1 MCALNVEKG
10 MGLLMKKYIVLLFL
24 VILFGFTFAFRR
36 PLYNLYR
43 TYFVKENKD
52 VVLTESNDY
61 TRDYD
66 FNYVQITDDFTP
78 NDYQGLLNI
87 YYTVLNSGVEEFSF
101 YCTDEYSSCI
111 DDVDSLANN
120 QKVLSTINNFVH
132 PFNSFRHL
140 ETSYD
145 DYGKVTLKI
154 EHIYSNSDIKLIEAK
169 VKEVESE
176 IWNNSMS
183 NEDKIK
189 EAHNYIINNS
199 KYDKDRSDNNIVRYK
214 SDTAYGTLLEGYSL
228 CGGYTD
234 AMELFLEDMGV
245 KSYKISSENHV
256 WNAVNLDNA
265 WYHLDLTWDDPI
277 TTDGS
282 DILEYNFF
290 LITTSELN
298 ELENEQHNYDKN
310 VYSELA
316 T

>member
-1 MCALNVEKG
+1 
-10 MGLLMKKYIVLLFL
+10 MKKYIVLLFL
-24 VILFGFTFAFRR
+24 VILFGFTFAFRK

-43 TYFVKENKD
+43 TYFVKEENE
-52 VVLTESNDY
+52 VTLTASNDY

-66 FNYVQITDDFTP
+66 FNYVKRTDDFTP
-78 NDYQGLLNI
+78 SNYQDLLNI
-87 YYTVLNSGVEEFSF
+87 YYTVLNSGEEEFSF
-101 YCTDEYSSCI
+101 YCTDEYSECI
-111 DDVDSLANN
+111 NDVDSLANN

-154 EHIYSNSDIKLIEAK
+154 EHIYSNNDIKLINAK
-169 VKEVESE
+169 VEEIEKE
-176 IWNNSMS
+176 IWNSSMS

-199 KYDKDRSDNNIVRYK
+199 KYDKDRSDNNIVKYK
-214 SDTAYGTLLEGYSL
+214 SDTAYGSLLEGYSL

-234 AMELFLEDMGV
+234 AMELFLEDMGI

-256 WNAVNLDNA
+256 WNAVYLNNV

-290 LITTSELN
+290 LITTSELS
-298 ELENEQHNYDKN
+298 ELEGEQHNYDKN

-316 T
+316 V

>member
-1 MCALNVEKG
+1 
-10 MGLLMKKYIVLLFL
+10 MKKYIVLLFL
-24 VILFGFTFAFRR
+24 IILFGFTFAFRR

-43 TYFVKENKD
+43 TYFVKENKI
-52 VVLTESNDY
+52 VTLTASNDY

-66 FNYVQITDDFTP
+66 FNYVKRTDDFTP
-78 NDYQGLLNI
+78 SNYQDLLNI
-87 YYTVLNSGVEEFSF
+87 YYTVLNSGEEEFSF
-101 YCTDEYSSCI
+101 YCTDEYSECI
-111 DDVDSLANN
+111 NDVDSLANN

-154 EHIYSNSDIKLIEAK
+154 EHIYNNNDIKLINAK
-169 VKEVESE
+169 VEEIEKE
-176 IWNNSMS
+176 IWNSSMS

-199 KYDKDRSDNNIVRYK
+199 KYDKDRSDNNIVKYK
-214 SDTAYGTLLEGYSL
+214 SDTAYGSLLEGYSL

-234 AMELFLEDMGV
+234 AMELFLEDMGI

-256 WNAVNLDNA
+256 WNAVNLNNA

-290 LITTSELN
+290 LITTSELD
-298 ELENEQHNYDKN
+298 ELEAEQHNYDKN
-310 VYSELA
+310 VYSELNI
-316 T
+316 

>member
-1 MCALNVEKG
+1 
-10 MGLLMKKYIVLLFL
+10 MKKYIVLLIL

-43 TYFVKENKD
+43 TYFVKEEKE
-52 VVLTESNDY
+52 VTLTASNDY
-61 TRDYD
+61 TRNYD
-66 FNYVQITDDFTP
+66 FNYVKRTDDFTP
-78 NDYQGLLNI
+78 SNYQDLLNI
-87 YYTVLNSGVEEFSF
+87 YYTVLNSGEEEFSF
-101 YCTDEYSSCI
+101 YCTDEYSECI
-111 DDVDSLANN
+111 NDIDSLANN

-154 EHIYSNSDIKLIEAK
+154 EHIYSNNDIKLINAK
-169 VKEVESE
+169 VKEIEKE
-176 IWNNSMS
+176 IWNSSMS

-199 KYDKDRSDNNIVRYK
+199 KYDKDRSDNNIVKYK
-214 SDTAYGTLLEGYSL
+214 SDTAYGSLLEGYSL

-234 AMELFLEDMGV
+234 AMELFLEDMGI

-256 WNAVNLDNA
+256 WNAVNLNNA

-290 LITTSELN
+290 LITTSELS
-298 ELENEQHNYDKN
+298 ELEGEQHNYDKN

-316 T
+316 VEHKK

>member
-1 MCALNVEKG
+1 
-10 MGLLMKKYIVLLFL
+10 MKKYIVLLIL

-43 TYFVKENKD
+43 TYFVKEEKE
-52 VVLTESNDY
+52 VTLTASNDY

-66 FNYVQITDDFTP
+66 FNYVKRTDDFTP
-78 NDYQGLLNI
+78 SNYQDLLNI
-87 YYTVLNSGVEEFSF
+87 YYTVLNSGEEEFSF
-101 YCTDEYSSCI
+101 YCTDEYSECI
-111 DDVDSLANN
+111 NDVDSLANN

-154 EHIYSNSDIKLIEAK
+154 EHIYSNNDIKLINAK
-169 VKEVESE
+169 VKEIEKE
-176 IWNNSMS
+176 IWNSSMS

-189 EAHNYIINNS
+189 ESHNYIINNS
-199 KYDKDRSDNNIVRYK
+199 KYDKDRSDNNIVKYK
-214 SDTAYGTLLEGYSL
+214 SDTAYGSLLEGYSL

-234 AMELFLEDMGV
+234 AMELFLEDMGI

-256 WNAVNLDNA
+256 WNAVYLNNA

-290 LITTSELN
+290 LITTSELS
-298 ELENEQHNYDKN
+298 ELEGEQHNYDKN

-316 T
+316 VEHKK

>member
-1 MCALNVEKG
+1 
-10 MGLLMKKYIVLLFL
+10 MKKYIVLLIL

-43 TYFVKENKD
+43 TYFVKEEKE
-52 VVLTESNDY
+52 VTLTTSNDY

-66 FNYVQITDDFTP
+66 FNYVKRTDDFTP
-78 NDYQGLLNI
+78 SNYQDLLNI
-87 YYTVLNSGVEEFSF
+87 YYTVLNSGEEEFSF
-101 YCTDEYSSCI
+101 YCTDEYSECI
-111 DDVDSLANN
+111 NDVDSLANN

-154 EHIYSNSDIKLIEAK
+154 EHIYSNNDIKLINAK
-169 VKEVESE
+169 VKEIEKE
-176 IWNNSMS
+176 IWNSSMS

-199 KYDKDRSDNNIVRYK
+199 KYDKDRSDNNIVKYK
-214 SDTAYGTLLEGYSL
+214 SDTAYGSLLEGYSL

-234 AMELFLEDMGV
+234 AMELFLEDMGI

-256 WNAVNLDNA
+256 WNAVNLNNA

-290 LITTSELN
+290 LITTSELS
-298 ELENEQHNYDKN
+298 ELEGEQHNYDKN

-316 T
+316 VEHKK

>member
-1 MCALNVEKG
+1 
-10 MGLLMKKYIVLLFL
+10 MKKYIVLLFL
-24 VILFGFTFAFRR
+24 IILFGFTFAFRK

-43 TYFVKENKD
+43 TYFINENKD
-52 VVLTESNDY
+52 VTLTTTNDY

-66 FNYVQITDDFTP
+66 FNYVQLTDNFSP
-78 NDYQGLLNI
+78 NNYQDLLNI
-87 YYTVLNSGVEEFSF
+87 YYTVLNSGETEFSF
-101 YCTDEYSSCI
+101 YCPDEYTSCLTDI
-111 DDVDSLANN
+111 DSLANN
-120 QKVLSTINNFVH
+120 QTVLSTINNFVH

-154 EHIYSNSDIKLIEAK
+154 DHIYSNSDIKLIEAK
-169 VKEVESE
+169 VLKIEKE
-176 IWNNSMS
+176 IWQDTMS

-199 KYDKDRSDNNIVRYK
+199 KYDSDRSDNNIVKYK

-234 AMELFLEDMGV
+234 AMELFLEDMNI

-256 WNAVNLDNA
+256 WNAVYLNNT

-282 DILEYNFF
+282 NILEYNFF
-290 LITTSELN
+290 LITTSELDA
-298 ELENEQHNYDKN
+298 LEAEQHNYDRN
-310 VYSELA
+310 VYSEL
-316 T
+316 TT

>member
-1 MCALNVEKG
+1 
-10 MGLLMKKYIVLLFL
+10 MKKYIVLLFL
-24 VILFGFTFAFRR
+24 VILFGFAFAFRK

-43 TYFVKENKD
+43 TYFVKEEKE
-52 VVLTESNDY
+52 VTLTASNDY

-66 FNYVQITDDFTP
+66 FNYVKRTDDFTP
-78 NDYQGLLNI
+78 SNYQDLLNI
-87 YYTVLNSGVEEFSF
+87 YYTVLNSGEEEFLF
-101 YCTDEYSSCI
+101 YCTDEYSECI
-111 DDVDSLANN
+111 NDVDSLANN

-154 EHIYSNSDIKLIEAK
+154 EHIYSNNDIKLIEAK
-169 VKEVESE
+169 VEEIEKE
-176 IWNNSMS
+176 IWNSSMS

-199 KYDKDRSDNNIVRYK
+199 KYDKDRSDNNIVKYK
-214 SDTAYGTLLEGYSL
+214 SDTAYGSLLEGYSL

-234 AMELFLEDMGV
+234 AMELFLEDMGI

-256 WNAVNLDNA
+256 WNAVYLNDA

-290 LITTSELN
+290 LITTSELS
-298 ELENEQHNYDKN
+298 ELEGEQHNYDKN

>member
-1 MCALNVEKG
+1 
-10 MGLLMKKYIVLLFL
+10 MKKYIVLLIL

-43 TYFVKENKD
+43 TYFVKEEKE
-52 VVLTESNDY
+52 VTLTASNDY

-66 FNYVQITDDFTP
+66 FNYVKRTDDFTP
-78 NDYQGLLNI
+78 SNYQDLLNI
-87 YYTVLNSGVEEFSF
+87 YYTVLNSGEEEFSF
-101 YCTDEYSSCI
+101 YCTDEYSECI
-111 DDVDSLANN
+111 NDVDSLANN

-154 EHIYSNSDIKLIEAK
+154 EHIYSNNDIKLINAK
-169 VKEVESE
+169 VEEIEKE
-176 IWNNSMS
+176 IWNSSMS

-199 KYDKDRSDNNIVRYK
+199 KYDKDRSDNNIVKYK
-214 SDTAYGTLLEGYSL
+214 SDTAYGSLLEGYSL

-234 AMELFLEDMGV
+234 AMELFLEDMGI

-256 WNAVNLDNA
+256 WNAVYLNNA

-290 LITTSELN
+290 LITTSELS
-298 ELENEQHNYDKN
+298 ELEGEQHNYDKN

>member
-1 MCALNVEKG
+1 
-10 MGLLMKKYIVLLFL
+10 MKKYIVLLFL
-24 VILFGFTFAFRR
+24 IILFGFTFAFRR

-52 VVLTESNDY
+52 VTLKESNDY

-66 FNYVQITDDFTP
+66 FNFVKRTDDFTP
-78 NDYQGLLNI
+78 NKYQDLLNI

-101 YCTDEYSSCI
+101 YCPDEYSSCI

-145 DYGKVTLKI
+145 DYGKITLKI

-189 EAHNYIINNS
+189 EAHNHIINNS

>member
-1 MCALNVEKG
+1 
-10 MGLLMKKYIVLLFL
+10 MKKYIVLLIL

-43 TYFVKENKD
+43 TYFVKEEKE
-52 VVLTESNDY
+52 VTLTASNDY

-66 FNYVQITDDFTP
+66 FNYVKRTDDFTP
-78 NDYQGLLNI
+78 NNYQDLLNI
-87 YYTVLNSGVEEFSF
+87 YYTVLNSGEEEFSF
-101 YCTDEYSSCI
+101 YCTDEYSECI
-111 DDVDSLANN
+111 NDVDSLANN

-154 EHIYSNSDIKLIEAK
+154 EHIYSNNDIKLINAK
-169 VKEVESE
+169 VEEIEKE
-176 IWNNSMS
+176 IWNSSMS

-199 KYDKDRSDNNIVRYK
+199 KYDKDRSDNNIVKYK
-214 SDTAYGTLLEGYSL
+214 SDTAYGSLLEGYSL

-234 AMELFLEDMGV
+234 AMELFLEDMGI

-256 WNAVNLDNA
+256 WNAVYLNNA

-290 LITTSELN
+290 LITTSELS
-298 ELENEQHNYDKN
+298 ELEGEQHNYDKN

>member
-1 MCALNVEKG
+1 
-10 MGLLMKKYIVLLFL
+10 MKKYIVLIFL
-24 VILFGFTFAFRR
+24 IILFGFTFAFRK

-43 TYFVKENKD
+43 TYFINEDKD
-52 VVLTESNDY
+52 VTLTASNDY

-66 FNYVQITDDFTP
+66 FNYVQLTDNFSP
-78 NDYQGLLNI
+78 NNYQDLLNI
-87 YYTVLNSGVEEFSF
+87 YYTVLNSGETEFSF
-101 YCTDEYSSCI
+101 YCPDEYTNCLT
-111 DDVDSLANN
+111 DVNSLANN
-120 QKVLSTINNFVH
+120 QTVLSTINNFVH

-154 EHIYSNSDIKLIEAK
+154 DHIYSNSDIKLIEAK
-169 VKEVESE
+169 VKKIEEE
-176 IWNNSMS
+176 IWQDTMT

-199 KYDKDRSDNNIVRYK
+199 KYDSDRSDNNIVKYK

-234 AMELFLEDMGV
+234 AMELFLEDMNI

-256 WNAVNLDNA
+256 WNAVNLNNA

-290 LITTSELN
+290 LITTSELDA
-298 ELENEQHNYDKN
+298 LEAEQHNYDKN
-310 VYSELA
+310 VYKELA

>member
-1 MCALNVEKG
+1 
-10 MGLLMKKYIVLLFL
+10 MKKYIVLLFL
-24 VILFGFTFAFRR
+24 IILFGFTFAFRR

-52 VVLTESNDY
+52 VTLKESNDY

-66 FNYVQITDDFTP
+66 FNFVKRTDDFTP
-78 NDYQGLLNI
+78 SEYQDLLNI

-101 YCTDEYSSCI
+101 YCPDEYSSCI

-120 QKVLSTINNFVH
+120 QRVLSTINNFVH

>member
-1 MCALNVEKG
+1 
-10 MGLLMKKYIVLLFL
+10 MKKYIILIFL
-24 VILFGFTFAFRR
+24 IILFGFAFAFRR

-52 VVLTESNDY
+52 VTLTESNDY

-66 FNYVQITDDFTP
+66 FNFVKRTDDFTP
-78 NDYQGLLNI
+78 SEYQDLLNI

-101 YCTDEYSSCI
+101 YCPDEYSSCI

-140 ETSYD
+140 ETGYD

-169 VKEVESE
+169 VKKVESE

-199 KYDKDRSDNNIVRYK
+199 KYDSDRSDNNIVRYK

>member
-1 MCALNVEKG
+1 
-10 MGLLMKKYIVLLFL
+10 MKKYIVLLFL
-24 VILFGFTFAFRR
+24 VILFGFAFAFRK

-43 TYFVKENKD
+43 TYFVKEEKE
-52 VVLTESNDY
+52 VTLTASNDY

-66 FNYVQITDDFTP
+66 FNYVKRTDDFTP
-78 NDYQGLLNI
+78 SNYQDLLNI
-87 YYTVLNSGVEEFSF
+87 YYTVLNSGEEEFSF
-101 YCTDEYSSCI
+101 YCTDEYSECI
-111 DDVDSLANN
+111 NDVDSLANN

-154 EHIYSNSDIKLIEAK
+154 EHIYSNNDIKLINAK
-169 VKEVESE
+169 VKEIEKE
-176 IWNNSMS
+176 IWNSSMS

-189 EAHNYIINNS
+189 EVHNYIINNS
-199 KYDKDRSDNNIVRYK
+199 KYDKDRSDNNIVKYK
-214 SDTAYGTLLEGYSL
+214 SDTAYGSLLEGYSL

-234 AMELFLEDMGV
+234 AMELFLEDMGI

-256 WNAVNLDNA
+256 WNAVNLNNA

-290 LITTSELN
+290 LITTSELS
-298 ELENEQHNYDKN
+298 ELEGEQHNYDKN

-316 T
+316 VEHKK

>member
-1 MCALNVEKG
+1 
-10 MGLLMKKYIVLLFL
+10 MKKYIVLLFL

-43 TYFVKENKD
+43 TYLVKEQKQ
-52 VVLTESNDY
+52 VTLTESNEY
-61 TRDYD
+61 KRDYN
-66 FNYVQITDDFTP
+66 FNYVKRTDDFTP
-78 NDYQGLLNI
+78 SNYQDLLDI
-87 YYTVLNSGVEEFSF
+87 YYTVLNSGVDEFSF

-111 DDVDSLANN
+111 NDVDSLANN

-145 DYGKVTLKI
+145 DYGKVTLKV
-154 EHIYSNSDIKLIEAK
+154 EHIYSNNDIKLIEAK
-169 VKEVESE
+169 VKDIENE
-176 IWNNSMS
+176 IWSESMS

-189 EAHNYIINNS
+189 AAHNYIINNN
-199 KYDKDRSDNNIVRYK
+199 KYDKDRSDNNIVKHK
-214 SDTAYGTLLEGYSL
+214 SDTAYGSLLEGYSL

-256 WNAVNLDNA
+256 WNAVYLNNT

-298 ELENEQHNYDKN
+298 ELEKEQHNYDKN

>member
-1 MCALNVEKG
+1 
-10 MGLLMKKYIVLLFL
+10 MKKYIVLLFL
-24 VILFGFTFAFRR
+24 IILFGFTFAFRR

-52 VVLTESNDY
+52 VTLKESNDY

-66 FNYVQITDDFTP
+66 FNFVKRTDDFTP
-78 NDYQGLLNI
+78 SEYQDLLNI

-101 YCTDEYSSCI
+101 YCPDEYSSCI

-256 WNAVNLDNA
+256 WNAINLDNA

-316 T
+316 I

>member
-1 MCALNVEKG
+1 
-10 MGLLMKKYIVLLFL
+10 MKKYIVLLFL
-24 VILFGFTFAFRR
+24 VILFGFTFAFRK

-43 TYFVKENKD
+43 TYFVKEEKE
-52 VVLTESNDY
+52 VTLTASNDY

-66 FNYVQITDDFTP
+66 FNYVKRTDDFTP
-78 NDYQGLLNI
+78 SNYQDLLNI
-87 YYTVLNSGVEEFSF
+87 YYTVLNSGEEEFSF
-101 YCTDEYSSCI
+101 YCTDEYSECI
-111 DDVDSLANN
+111 NDVDSLANN

-154 EHIYSNSDIKLIEAK
+154 EHIYSNNDIKLINAK
-169 VKEVESE
+169 VEEIEKE

-199 KYDKDRSDNNIVRYK
+199 KYDKDRSDNNIVKYK
-214 SDTAYGTLLEGYSL
+214 SDTAYGSLLEGYSL

-234 AMELFLEDMGV
+234 AMELFLEDMGI

-256 WNAVNLDNA
+256 WNAVYLNNA

-290 LITTSELN
+290 LITTSELS
-298 ELENEQHNYDKN
+298 ELEGEQHNYDKN

>member
-1 MCALNVEKG
+1 
-10 MGLLMKKYIVLLFL
+10 MKKYIVLLIL

-43 TYFVKENKD
+43 TYFIKEEKE
-52 VVLTESNDY
+52 VTLTASNDY

-66 FNYVQITDDFTP
+66 FNYVKRTDDFTP
-78 NDYQGLLNI
+78 SNYQDLLNI
-87 YYTVLNSGVEEFSF
+87 YYTVLNSGEEEFSF
-101 YCTDEYSSCI
+101 YCTDEYSECI
-111 DDVDSLANN
+111 NDVDSLANN

-154 EHIYSNSDIKLIEAK
+154 EHIYNNNDIKLINAK
-169 VKEVESE
+169 VEEIEKE
-176 IWNNSMS
+176 IWNSSMS

-199 KYDKDRSDNNIVRYK
+199 KYDKDRSDNNIVKYK
-214 SDTAYGTLLEGYSL
+214 SDTAYGSLLEGYSL

-234 AMELFLEDMGV
+234 AMELFLEDMGI

-256 WNAVNLDNA
+256 WNAVYLNNV

-290 LITTSELN
+290 LITTSELS
-298 ELENEQHNYDKN
+298 ELEGEQHNYDKN
-310 VYSELA
+310 DYSELA
-316 T
+316 V

>member
-1 MCALNVEKG
+1 
-10 MGLLMKKYIVLLFL
+10 MKKYIVLLIL

-43 TYFVKENKD
+43 TYFIKEEKE
-52 VVLTESNDY
+52 VTLTASNDY

-66 FNYVQITDDFTP
+66 FNYVKRTDDFTP
-78 NDYQGLLNI
+78 SNYQDLLNI
-87 YYTVLNSGVEEFSF
+87 YYTVLNSGEEEFSF
-101 YCTDEYSSCI
+101 YCTDEYSECI
-111 DDVDSLANN
+111 NDVDSLANN

-154 EHIYSNSDIKLIEAK
+154 EHIYNNNDIKLINAK
-169 VKEVESE
+169 VEEIEKE
-176 IWNNSMS
+176 IWNSSMS

-199 KYDKDRSDNNIVRYK
+199 KYDKDRSDNNIVKYK
-214 SDTAYGTLLEGYSL
+214 SDTAYGSLLEGYSL

-234 AMELFLEDMGV
+234 AMELFLEDMGI

-256 WNAVNLDNA
+256 WNAVYLNNV

-290 LITTSELN
+290 LITTSELS
-298 ELENEQHNYDKN
+298 ELEGEQHNYDKN

-316 T
+316 V

>member
-1 MCALNVEKG
+1 
-10 MGLLMKKYIVLLFL
+10 MKKYIVLLIL

-43 TYFVKENKD
+43 TYFVKEEKE
-52 VVLTESNDY
+52 VTLTASNDY

-66 FNYVQITDDFTP
+66 FNYVKRTDDFTP
-78 NDYQGLLNI
+78 SNYQDLLNI
-87 YYTVLNSGVEEFSF
+87 YYTVLNSGEEEFSF
-101 YCTDEYSSCI
+101 YCTDEYSECI
-111 DDVDSLANN
+111 NDVDSLANN

-154 EHIYSNSDIKLIEAK
+154 EHIYNNNDIKLIEAK
-169 VKEVESE
+169 VEEIEKE
-176 IWNNSMS
+176 IWNSSMS

-199 KYDKDRSDNNIVRYK
+199 KYDKDRSDNNIVKYK
-214 SDTAYGTLLEGYSL
+214 SDTAYGSLLEGYSL

-234 AMELFLEDMGV
+234 AMELFLEDMGI
-245 KSYKISSENHV
+245 KSYKVSSENHV
-256 WNAVNLDNA
+256 WNAVNLNNA

-290 LITTSELN
+290 LITTSELS
-298 ELENEQHNYDKN
+298 ELEGEQHNYDKN

>member
-1 MCALNVEKG
+1 
-10 MGLLMKKYIVLLFL
+10 MKKYIVLLFL
-24 VILFGFTFAFRR
+24 IILFGFTFAFRR

-52 VVLTESNDY
+52 VTLKESNYY

-66 FNYVQITDDFTP
+66 FNFVKRTDDFTP
-78 NDYQGLLNI
+78 NEYQDLLNI

-101 YCTDEYSSCI
+101 YCPDEYSSCI
-111 DDVDSLANN
+111 NDVDSLANN

-234 AMELFLEDMGV
+234 TMELFLEDMGV

-256 WNAVNLDNA
+256 WNAVNLDNS

>member
-1 MCALNVEKG
+1 
-10 MGLLMKKYIVLLFL
+10 MKKYIVLLIL

-43 TYFVKENKD
+43 TYFVKEEKE
-52 VVLTESNDY
+52 VTLTASNDY

-66 FNYVQITDDFTP
+66 FNYVKRTDDFTP
-78 NDYQGLLNI
+78 SNYQDLLNI
-87 YYTVLNSGVEEFSF
+87 YYTVLNSGEEEFSF
-101 YCTDEYSSCI
+101 YCTDEYSECI
-111 DDVDSLANN
+111 NDVDSLANN

-154 EHIYSNSDIKLIEAK
+154 EHIYSNNDIKLIDAK
-169 VKEVESE
+169 VEEIEKE
-176 IWNNSMS
+176 IWNSSMS

-199 KYDKDRSDNNIVRYK
+199 KYDKDRSDNNIVNYK

-234 AMELFLEDMGV
+234 AMELFLEDMGI

-256 WNAVNLDNA
+256 WNAVNLNNA

-290 LITTSELN
+290 LITTSELS
-298 ELENEQHNYDKN
+298 ELEGEQHNYDKN

>member
-1 MCALNVEKG
+1 
-10 MGLLMKKYIVLLFL
+10 MKKYIVLLFL
-24 VILFGFTFAFRR
+24 VILFGFTFAFRK

-43 TYFVKENKD
+43 TYFVKEEKE
-52 VVLTESNDY
+52 VTLTASNDY

-66 FNYVQITDDFTP
+66 FNYVKRTDDFTP
-78 NDYQGLLNI
+78 SNYQDLLNI
-87 YYTVLNSGVEEFSF
+87 YYTVLNSGEEEFSF
-101 YCTDEYSSCI
+101 YCTDEYSECI
-111 DDVDSLANN
+111 NDVDSLANN

-154 EHIYSNSDIKLIEAK
+154 EHIYSNNDIKLINAK
-169 VKEVESE
+169 VEEIEKE

-199 KYDKDRSDNNIVRYK
+199 KYDKDRSDNNIVKYK
-214 SDTAYGTLLEGYSL
+214 SDTAYGSLLEGYSL

-234 AMELFLEDMGV
+234 AMELFLEDMGI

-256 WNAVNLDNA
+256 WNAVYLNDA

-290 LITTSELN
+290 LITTSELS
-298 ELENEQHNYDKN
+298 ELEGEQHNYDKN

>member
-1 MCALNVEKG
+1 
-10 MGLLMKKYIVLLFL
+10 MKKYIVLLFL
-24 VILFGFTFAFRR
+24 VILFGFTFAFRK

-43 TYFVKENKD
+43 TYFVKEEKE
-52 VVLTESNDY
+52 VTLTASNDY

-66 FNYVQITDDFTP
+66 FNYVKRTDDFTP
-78 NDYQGLLNI
+78 SNYQDLLNI
-87 YYTVLNSGVEEFSF
+87 YYTVLNSGEEEFSF
-101 YCTDEYSSCI
+101 YCTDEYSECI
-111 DDVDSLANN
+111 NDVDSLANN

-154 EHIYSNSDIKLIEAK
+154 EHIYSNNDIKLINAK
-169 VKEVESE
+169 VEEIEKE
-176 IWNNSMS
+176 IWNSSMS

-199 KYDKDRSDNNIVRYK
+199 KYDKDRSDNNIVKYK
-214 SDTAYGTLLEGYSL
+214 SDTAYGSLLEGYSL

-234 AMELFLEDMGV
+234 AMELFLEDMGI
-245 KSYKISSENHV
+245 KNYKISSENHV
-256 WNAVNLDNA
+256 WNAVYLNNV

-290 LITTSELN
+290 LITTSELS
-298 ELENEQHNYDKN
+298 ELEGEQHNYDKN

-316 T
+316 V

>member
-1 MCALNVEKG
+1 
-10 MGLLMKKYIVLLFL
+10 MKKYIVLLFL
-24 VILFGFTFAFRR
+24 VILFGFAFAFRK

-43 TYFVKENKD
+43 TYFVKEEKE
-52 VVLTESNDY
+52 VTLTASNDY

-66 FNYVQITDDFTP
+66 FNYVKRTDDFTP
-78 NDYQGLLNI
+78 SNYQDLLNI
-87 YYTVLNSGVEEFSF
+87 YYTVLNSGEEEFSF
-101 YCTDEYSSCI
+101 YCTDEYSECI
-111 DDVDSLANN
+111 NDVDSLANN

-154 EHIYSNSDIKLIEAK
+154 EHIYSNNDIKLINAK
-169 VKEVESE
+169 VEEIEKE
-176 IWNNSMS
+176 IWNSSMS

-199 KYDKDRSDNNIVRYK
+199 KYDKDRSDNNIVKYK
-214 SDTAYGTLLEGYSL
+214 SDTAYGSLLEGYSL

-234 AMELFLEDMGV
+234 AMELFLEDMGI

-256 WNAVNLDNA
+256 WNAVYLNNA

-290 LITTSELN
+290 LITTSELS
-298 ELENEQHNYDKN
+298 ELEGEQHNYDKN

-316 T
+316 VEHKK

>member
-1 MCALNVEKG
+1 
-10 MGLLMKKYIVLLFL
+10 MKKYIVLLFL
-24 VILFGFTFAFRR
+24 VILFGFTFAFRK

-43 TYFVKENKD
+43 TYFVKEEKE
-52 VVLTESNDY
+52 VTLTASNDY

-66 FNYVQITDDFTP
+66 FNYVKRTDDFTP
-78 NDYQGLLNI
+78 SNYQDLLNI
-87 YYTVLNSGVEEFSF
+87 YYTVLNSGEEEFSF
-101 YCTDEYSSCI
+101 YCTDEYSECI
-111 DDVDSLANN
+111 NDVDSLANN

-154 EHIYSNSDIKLIEAK
+154 EHIYSNNDIKLINAK
-169 VKEVESE
+169 IEEIEKE

-199 KYDKDRSDNNIVRYK
+199 KYDKDRSDNNIVKYK
-214 SDTAYGTLLEGYSL
+214 SDTAYGSLLEGYSL

-234 AMELFLEDMGV
+234 AMELFLEDMGI

-256 WNAVNLDNA
+256 WNAVYLNNA

-290 LITTSELN
+290 LITTSELS
-298 ELENEQHNYDKN
+298 ELEGEQHNYDKN

-316 T
+316 V

>member
-1 MCALNVEKG
+1 
-10 MGLLMKKYIVLLFL
+10 MKKYIVLLIL

-43 TYFVKENKD
+43 TYFVKEEKE
-52 VVLTESNDY
+52 VTLTASNDY

-66 FNYVQITDDFTP
+66 FNYVKRTDDFTP
-78 NDYQGLLNI
+78 SNYQDLLNI
-87 YYTVLNSGVEEFSF
+87 YYTVLNSGEEEFSF
-101 YCTDEYSSCI
+101 YCTDEYSECI
-111 DDVDSLANN
+111 NDVDSLANN

-154 EHIYSNSDIKLIEAK
+154 EHIYSNNDIKLINAK
-169 VKEVESE
+169 VEEIEKE
-176 IWNNSMS
+176 IWNSSMS

-199 KYDKDRSDNNIVRYK
+199 KYDKDRSDNNIVKYK
-214 SDTAYGTLLEGYSL
+214 SDTAYGSLLEGYSL

-234 AMELFLEDMGV
+234 AMELFLEDMGI

-256 WNAVNLDNA
+256 WNAVYLNNA

-290 LITTSELN
+290 LITTSELS
-298 ELENEQHNYDKN
+298 ELEGEQHNYDKN

-316 T
+316 V